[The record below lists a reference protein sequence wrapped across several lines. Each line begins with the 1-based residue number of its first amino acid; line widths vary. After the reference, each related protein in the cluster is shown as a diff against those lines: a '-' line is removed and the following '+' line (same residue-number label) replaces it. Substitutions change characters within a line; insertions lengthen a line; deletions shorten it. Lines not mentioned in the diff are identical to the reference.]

1 MRQLAALALVAALA
15 APGFAGDSEPPV
27 VNVYPAEIE
36 LSTSRDRQS
45 YVVQLIAPDG
55 VTRDV
60 TDEAKVDFSVQSA
73 PLVERRGNVL
83 FPKSDGAG
91 QMTVSYGGRILSVP
105 LTVKQAA
112 VDRPVSFKL
121 DVMPVF
127 MRSGCNTGAC
137 HGAARGKDGF
147 RLSLFGFDPDGDW
160 FRLTREMSGRRISV
174 AIPEE
179 CLLMEKSTGTVQ
191 HSGGERFKPDTELY
205 KTLYRWL
212 DAGAPKDAPD
222 VAKPVSL
229 ELFPPKLVLEG
240 EGATQR
246 MTVRAKYSDGTDRDV
261 TSLARYMTNN
271 DVSAKIDDDGK
282 VTAGARGEAYVF
294 ARFST
299 FTIGAQAI
307 VIPKGVKYEWTNVA
321 EKNYI
326 DTLVHNKLKILRMIP
341 SEVCTDETFLR
352 RAFLDIIG
360 VLPGKDDYEKFMGDK
375 SADRREKLVDDLLGR
390 KEFSELW
397 VMKWAEL
404 LQIRTD
410 DNRQVSYKTALG
422 YFNWLQ
428 SRVEDNVPFNIMI
441 QELLSA
447 SGGTFNLPATTYY
460 QIERDTLKVAENTAQ
475 IFMGMRIQCAQ
486 CHNHPFDRWTMDDY
500 YSFAAFFTQIGRKN
514 GEDPREKIVFDKAE
528 GEIKHPVGGRTM
540 TPKFL
545 GGDVPDVKGKDR
557 RKVLADWIASPE
569 NPYFARNLANI
580 VWAHFF
586 GKGIFDPV
594 DDVRVSNPA
603 SNPELIE
610 ELARRFTSY
619 KYDFKKLVRDICT
632 SRTYQLATESNASNE
647 SDTRNFAKGPIR
659 RIRAEVLL
667 DIISEVTDTP
677 NKFKGLPLGARA
689 VQIADGKTSNY
700 FLTTFGRATRE
711 TVCSCEVKMEP
722 NLSQALHLLNGDTVN
737 TRIVQGNVVKK
748 LIDAGKKAPEILD
761 ELYIRCLGR
770 KPGEDEVKKILPQV
784 TTEDKAGMKT
794 GLEDVFWALLNAN
807 EFIFNH

>member
-1 MRQLAALALVAALA
+1 MRTIAALALVAALA
-15 APGFAGDSEPPV
+15 APGFAGDAEPPV
-27 VNVYPAEIE
+27 IRVYPAEIE

-45 YVVQLIAPDG
+45 YVVQLSTADG

-60 TDEAKVDFSVQSA
+60 TDAAAVTLSA
-73 PLVERRGNVL
+73 PVAERRGNVL
-83 FPKSDGAG
+83 FPKADGAAT
-91 QMTVSYGGRILSVP
+91 MTVTYGGRVVP
-105 LTVKQAA
+105 VPVTVKQATT
-112 VDRPVSFKL
+112 DRPISFKL

-127 MRSGCNTGAC
+127 MRAGCNTGAC

-179 CLLMEKSTGTVQ
+179 CLLVEKSVGAVQ
-191 HSGGERFKPDTELY
+191 HSGGERFKADSELNR
-205 KTLYRWL
+205 TLLRWL

-222 VAKPVSL
+222 VAKPIAV
-229 ELFPPKLVLEG
+229 EFFPPKLVLEG
-240 EGATQR
+240 EGATHR

-261 TSLARYMTNN
+261 TSLARYMSNN
-271 DVSAKIDDDGK
+271 DVSAKIDDDGN

-294 ARFST
+294 ARFAT
-299 FTIGAQAI
+299 FTVGAQAI
-307 VIPKGVKYEWTNVA
+307 VIPKGVKYEWTNVP
-321 EKNYI
+321 ESNYI
-326 DTLVHNKLKILRMIP
+326 DKLVFDKLKLLRMLP
-341 SEVCTDETFLR
+341 STVCSDETYLR
-352 RAFLDIIG
+352 RASLDIIG
-360 VLPGKDDYEKFMGDK
+360 VLPTREEVERFLADK
-375 SADRREKLVDDLLGR
+375 APDKRERLVDELLGR

-428 SRVEDNVPFNIMI
+428 SRVEDNVPFNVMI
-441 QELLSA
+441 QELLAA

-460 QIERDTLKVAENTAQ
+460 QIERDTLKVSENTAQ

-500 YSFAAFFTQIGRKN
+500 YSFAAFFSQIGRKN
-514 GEDPREKIVFDKAE
+514 GEDPRERIVFDKGE

-540 TPKFL
+540 APKFL
-545 GGDVPDVKGKDR
+545 GGDSPDVKGKDR
-557 RKVLADWIASPE
+557 RKVLAEWLASPE

-586 GKGIFDPV
+586 GKGIVDPV

-603 SNPELIE
+603 SNPELLD

-619 KYDFKKLVRDICT
+619 KYDFKKLVRDLCT
-632 SRTYQLATESNASNE
+632 SRTYQLATESNATNE
-647 SDTRNFAKGPIR
+647 TDTRNFAKGPIR

-667 DIISEVTDTP
+667 DVISEVTETP

-689 VQIADGKTSNY
+689 VQIADGNTSNY
-700 FLTTFGRATRE
+700 FLKTFGRASRE

-737 TRIVQGNVVKK
+737 ARIQQGAVVKK
-748 LIDAGKKAPEILD
+748 LVDAGRKGPEILE
-761 ELYIRCLGR
+761 ELYLRCLGR
-770 KPGEDEVKKILPQV
+770 RPSEDEAKKILAQV
-784 TTEDKAGMKT
+784 PLEDKNAMRQ